1 MRLLGLSFPNG
12 NCQANSRVYIKSFKI
27 MKPKVRTFMNK
38 SIENLKAAFAGESQA
53 NRRYLAFA
61 QKAEEEGHPQVAKLF
76 KAAAE
81 AETVHAMNH
90 TRTMGEIRT
99 TAENLNTAVGGET
112 FEFRQMYPE
121 YINIAKQEK
130 NTQAIWSFNVANQ
143 VEKIHAN
150 LFTKAINALKTGR
163 EPQKAEYYVCNVC
176 GNTVENEPP
185 EKCPICGSPKS
196 KFFKV
201 A

>member
-1 MRLLGLSFPNG
+1 
-12 NCQANSRVYIKSFKI
+12 
-27 MKPKVRTFMNK
+27 MKPKAKDQMNK
-38 SIENLKAAFAGESQA
+38 SMENLKAAFAGESQA

-76 KAAAE
+76 KVAAE

-90 TRTMGEIRT
+90 IRTMGEIKT

-112 FEFRQMYPE
+112 FEFKQMYPE

-143 VEKIHAN
+143 VEQIHAN
-150 LFTKAINALKTGR
+150 LFTKAINALKTGK
-163 EPQKAEYYVCNVC
+163 EPPKAEYYVCSIC

-185 EKCPICGSPKS
+185 EKCPICGNPKS